1 MDVLIIHNNFTIFFV
16 CFWWIY
22 KICSHFL
29 LAYLMED
36 ISEGTMYLSLEFENC
51 MKSEKMRLESW
62 GASAFT
68 GWVEKS
74 DT

>member
-1 MDVLIIHNNFTIFFV
+1 
-16 CFWWIY
+16 
-22 KICSHFL
+22 
-29 LAYLMED
+29 MED

-68 GWVEKS
+68 GWVEKR